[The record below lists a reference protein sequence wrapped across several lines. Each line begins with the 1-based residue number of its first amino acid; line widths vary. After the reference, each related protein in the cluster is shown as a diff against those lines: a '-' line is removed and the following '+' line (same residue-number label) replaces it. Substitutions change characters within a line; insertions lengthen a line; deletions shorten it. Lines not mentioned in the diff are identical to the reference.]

1 VLFFLAGS
9 AFLLLGPVFGLTMNS
24 VPTKFPVPAKSGLR
38 RGALAVV
45 IALALGTVI
54 LFTVAKEFLA
64 DPSTATVIVAAFVFF
79 AMLVFAVGYG
89 RAQHRPAKWLA
100 FILWWGLLV
109 SEEVFSYRSD
119 ISSVVGA
126 NFASQAYDQAV
137 LWVIALIALLVFVF
151 KYPTS
156 LRGMFQGDYKW
167 VSWITLFSVLSCAYS
182 PNPAFSL
189 AWAFKLTL
197 VVVVIHICA
206 QQIDDVEDLKSFIN
220 VTIWGFV
227 FLTVLPTLRS
237 IFVPDPT
244 GEYGSGALEQR
255 FREAP
260 TEISGIAGLL
270 AILCLMVYWKG
281 KPKWAIWVAAA
292 GLFVMVMAGGKTGIL
307 AGLISG
313 VLFYGL
319 QKRFKAVLGFVA
331 GTAVILGIALK
342 YTALAQYAAG
352 YMQLEQASSFT
363 GRTDLWAFVMPFIL
377 QHPILGQGFIA
388 SRFIAV
394 IHPDTPFSSSHMHNS
409 YIETLYN
416 NGIVGLILILIINYV
431 IVRNLWRAVRDTQ
444 LPEIRYLAVGAMAAF
459 INLVINAMC
468 NATFGGRPDASY
480 LMLIAMVIIST
491 QVLRLSHSPAPVR
504 VARSEEHFVP
514 RTAVAVP
521 ASSLSRVRWLN

>member
-1 VLFFLAGS
+1 MG
-9 AFLLLGPVFGLTMNS
+9 S
-24 VPTKFPVPAKSGLR
+24 VPTKLPIAKPGLR
-38 RGALAVV
+38 AGTIAIVV
-45 IALALGTVI
+45 GLALVTAI
-54 LFTVAKEFLA
+54 LFTVAKEFFT
-64 DPSTATVIVAAFVFF
+64 DPSTATVIIAALVFF
-79 AMLVFAVGYG
+79 VMLILAVGYG
-89 RAQHRPAKWLA
+89 RARHQPAKWLA
-100 FILWWGLLV
+100 FAIWWGLLV

-119 ISSVVGA
+119 ISSVIGA
-126 NFASQAYDQAV
+126 NFNSQAYDQAA
-137 LWVIALIALLVFVF
+137 LWILALIALLVLVF
-151 KYPTS
+151 KYPS
-156 LRGMFQGDYKW
+156 SIRGMFQGDYRW
-167 VSWITLFSVLSCAYS
+167 VSWLTVASVLSCAYS

-189 AWAFKLTL
+189 AWAFKLVL
-197 VVVVIHICA
+197 VVVAIHVCS
-206 QQIDDVEDLKSFIN
+206 QQIENVDDIRSFMN

-237 IFVPDPT
+237 IFVADPT

-416 NGIVGLILILIINYV
+416 NGIVGLALMLMVNYV
-431 IVRNLWRAVRDTQ
+431 IVRNLWRAVRDTES
-444 LPEIRYLAVGAMAAF
+444 PEVRYLAVGAMAAF

-491 QVLRLSHSPAPVR
+491 QLLRMSQSPAR
-504 VARSEEHFVP
+504 ERAARMKAEQQFAP
-514 RTAVAVP
+514 RTATRVP
-521 ASSLSRVRWLN
+521 AASLSRVRWLN